1 MSFHCDLGLE
11 DSNNNQK
18 NQQNTH
24 IHTHTHTHHT
34 HTGLTLRLMMLHHH
48 TKFGNKN
55 VLWFRKYHPEKHS
68 PTLWAFIVTLTL
80 DTVIPFFHRT
90 FRLMMLYYQ
99 TKFSCERTSSLENT
113 IKIVSPCCDLDR
125 ERSNHFSP
133 QDTQAY
139 YAVLSNKVWL
149 QTDQQFRRYSENSHI
164 LII

>member
-1 MSFHCDLGLE
+1 
-11 DSNNNQK
+11 
-18 NQQNTH
+18 
-24 IHTHTHTHHT
+24 
-34 HTGLTLRLMMLHHH
+34 
-48 TKFGNKN
+48 
-55 VLWFRKYHPEKHS
+55 
-68 PTLWAFIVTLTL
+68 
-80 DTVIPFFHRT
+80 
-90 FRLMMLYYQ
+90 MMLYYQ

-164 LII
+164 LIVSSPCCNLDTEDSESIFFCMTDHHMITRHLTKFGTKWLSG